1 MTARKA
7 VLPLVFGPPTR
18 RLFGIYH
25 HPQNDAP
32 PARPAVVLCNAFGQ
46 EAIRAS
52 RFQRALS
59 ERLSRAGHPVLRFD
73 YFGTGDSMGDDVDG
87 DLEGWAQDVH
97 TAHGEI
103 CRLANTSRVVWIGM
117 RLGATVAQLSARMAP
132 ANLTKLILWDPILDG
147 SRYLASL
154 RERHVTSLENVYI
167 LPLRPPARKRAEDP
181 ACYRDEAIGF
191 AISPQLRSQLE
202 NLDLRK
208 QGWPSTPPDIVV
220 VMDPD
225 SADGQDTTA
234 LGTNNSRPVTTL
246 QVKHGTNW
254 TTDTAAN
261 TSLVPTAALMM
272 LAQKAGE
279 ST

>member
-1 MTARKA
+1 MTAPKA
-7 VLPLVFGPPTR
+7 ILPLVFGSPTR
-18 RLFGIYH
+18 RLFGIYY

-32 PARPAVVLCNAFGQ
+32 PTRPAVVLCNAFGQ

-52 RFQRALS
+52 RFQRTLA

-73 YFGTGDSMGDDVDG
+73 YFGTGDSMGDDADG
-87 DLEGWAQDVH
+87 DLEGWTQDVR
-97 TAHGEI
+97 TAHDEL
-103 CRLANTSRVVWIGM
+103 CKLTNTPQVVWVGM
-117 RLGATVAQLSARMAP
+117 RLGATIAQMSARAAP
-132 ANLTKLILWDPILDG
+132 AELIRLILWDPVLDG
-147 SRYLASL
+147 TRYLTSL
-154 RERHVTSLENVYI
+154 RERHVTSLENVYS

-181 ACYRDEAIGF
+181 TCFRDEAIGF
-191 AISPQLRSQLE
+191 AISPVLRKQLG

-208 QGWPSTPPDIVV
+208 QGWPATPYDLVV

-225 SADGQDTTA
+225 SVDGQDIA
-234 LGTNNSRPVTTL
+234 AVGTNSSRPVATL

-272 LAQKAGE
+272 LAQQAGV